1 MRHSFYAPDR
11 NTKNAGRGSGGKPL
25 DRGSRF
31 GSSGSKAAGVT
42 ETKEKGFMIVEAKV
56 KAALKANEAAPE
68 VRSEILGELSMYR
81 VNISIARECHD
92 KKSEKDLTKNF
103 INYLNQKSNESRGK

>member
-1 MRHSFYAPDR
+1 MRHTFYANNR
-11 NTKNAGRGSGGKPL
+11 KSNNRRGFGSKPL
-25 DRGSRF
+25 AGKSYYGSL
-31 GSSGSKAAGVT
+31 AARYGGVM

-56 KAALKANEAAPE
+56 KEALKANEVVPE